1 MMYSS
6 IDKKKKLFV
15 ELFFEETNPKPR
27 IIEEL
32 EIDESTYKNW
42 EKELYSNTKLF
53 TDKCIEKIEKKHSS
67 NLIDLII
74 NILVLLSGSAIF
86 FYVLNYYLIQNPNV
100 CLSLSGVFLMFFCFL
115 KITKYESNYRKKKRE
130 ILEEIEKFKYLNY
143 KE

>member
-1 MMYSS
+1 MMNSG

-15 ELFFEETNPKPR
+15 ELFFKETNPKPR

-32 EIDESTYKNW
+32 GIDESTYNNW
-42 EKELYSNTKLF
+42 EKELYGNTKLF
-53 TDKCIEKIEKKHSS
+53 TDKCIEKIEKKNSS

-74 NILVLLSGSAIF
+74 NILVLLSGSVMF
-86 FYVLNYYLIQNPNV
+86 FYILNYYLIQNPNV
-100 CLSLSGVFLMFFCFL
+100 CSSLSGVFLMLFCIF
-115 KITKYESNYRKKKRE
+115 KIAKYESNYRKKKRE